1 MLDSVAKEQKVKE
14 EKYNTEWLKSFD
26 GFEDYSKEEAEEE
39 LGSLKQL
46 AQIVCQHLINTS

>member
-46 AQIVCQHLINTS
+46 TQIVCQHLINTS